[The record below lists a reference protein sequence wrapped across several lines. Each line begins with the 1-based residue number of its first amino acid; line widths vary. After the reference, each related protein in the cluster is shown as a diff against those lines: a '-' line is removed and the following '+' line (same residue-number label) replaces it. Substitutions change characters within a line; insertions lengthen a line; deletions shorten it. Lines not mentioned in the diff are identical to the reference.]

1 MNNSIQRPSTPI
13 THDARSRQPVDVDS
27 RFLAQQRAQ
36 ANAGGGPVEVR
47 VNVASL
53 LAQSAE
59 ELSQSIAGKLQ
70 DRTIRQRKLAE
81 TGVEP
86 PDRRRLRELVQAF
99 RDKTDRPQG
108 EKANPQTMNRAGAQ
122 AAGEQMVAL
131 LKKAKEKPGSIRQE
145 VAEEVGRDPTEQYLM
160 LLDMAYLFQDGN
172 AGGDPGG
179 RGESAV
185 WEALEELSA
194 EKGDQIRADLN
205 TFDAT
210 RELGSQAADKFRGAY
225 KDVVL
230 GSESLADV
238 SKHILK
244 ATQGDT
250 GAAFL
255 KTLQSMTAAL
265 GLDLASLRSSTEP
278 AKLKSLLS
286 DLHNLET
293 LATVVDRCNELSA
306 TLQARHGAPP
316 LQATGLAADLVALSG
331 ERWMDSM
338 RVQKL
343 GEKHG
348 SQHSPSTAVD
358 LLTGM
363 RIALRELPVWSYQS
377 PEARDSVL
385 EAVQD
390 AMDAAIDREE
400 GYA

>member
-1 MNNSIQRPSTPI
+1 MNNSIQRPPTPL
-13 THDARSRQPVDVDS
+13 PVDVDRRTIDIDS

-36 ANAGGGPVEVR
+36 TSGRGGPVEVR
-47 VNVASL
+47 TNVASL

-59 ELSQSIAGKLQ
+59 ELSQAVAGRLQ
-70 DRTIRQRKLAE
+70 GRTIKERKVTESGL
-81 TGVEP
+81 EP
-86 PDRRRLRELVQAF
+86 PDRERLRELLQAF
-99 RDKTDRPQG
+99 RGKP
-108 EKANPQTMNRAGAQ
+108 EKAAGERPMQHARAGAQ
-122 AAGEQMVAL
+122 AAGDQLAAL

-145 VAEEVGRDPTEQYLM
+145 VAEEIGRDPTEQYLL
-160 LLDMAYLFQDGN
+160 LLDMAYRFQDGN

-194 EKGDQIRADLN
+194 EKGEEIRADLN
-205 TFDAT
+205 TFEAT
-210 RELGSQAADKFRGAY
+210 RGLEPQAAVEFRGAY

-230 GSESLADV
+230 GSEGLADV
-238 SKHILK
+238 SRHILK

-250 GAAFL
+250 GVAFL
-255 KTLQSMTAAL
+255 KTLQSMIAAL

-278 AKLKSLLS
+278 AKLKTLLS

-293 LATVVDRCNELSA
+293 LATVVDRCNELSD
-306 TLQARHGAPP
+306 TLQKRHGAPP

-338 RVQKL
+338 RIQRV

-348 SQHSPSTAVD
+348 AQHSLSTAVD

-363 RIALRELPVWSYQS
+363 RNALRELPVWSFQT

-385 EAVQD
+385 EAAQD

>member
-1 MNNSIQRPSTPI
+1 MNSSIQRPSTPVP
-13 THDARSRQPVDVDS
+13 HEASRRQPVDVDS

-36 ANAGGGPVEVR
+36 TTAGGGPVEVR
-47 VNVASL
+47 VNLVSL

-70 DRTIRQRKLAE
+70 DRAIKERKLSE
-81 TGVEP
+81 SNVEP
-86 PDRRRLRELVQAF
+86 PDRQRLRELLQAF
-99 RDKTDRPQG
+99 REKPERLQG
-108 EKANPQTMNRAGAQ
+108 ERAQQQTRAGTQ
-122 AAGEQMVAL
+122 AAGEQVATL
-131 LKKAKEKPGSIRQE
+131 LKKVKDKPGSIRQE
-145 VAEEVGRDPTEQYLM
+145 VAEEVGRDPTEQYLL
-160 LLDMAYLFQDGN
+160 LLDMAYRFQDGN

-194 EKGDQIRADLN
+194 ERGEEIRADLN
-205 TFDAT
+205 TFEAT
-210 RELGSQAADKFRGAY
+210 RSLAPEAAVEFRGAY

-265 GLDLASLRSSTEP
+265 GLDLAALRSSAEP

-338 RVQKL
+338 RVQRL

-348 SQHSPSTAVD
+348 SQHSLSTAVD